1 MFLGRISSKRY
12 AFGGRTLL
20 LLLSISGRLAAD
32 ECPIDLP
39 VYDPAGQMIP
49 FTVTRVAPEH
59 RSEMNLLES
68 QPRLFDNTK
77 GRLLLLDKTLLGRA
91 VIVTLENAEHK
102 TITNRIVLMQCP
114 QRVSLRFGV
123 AEGYGDL
130 EFQRIQGRLT
140 GCQFGDWWIRAL
152 PMFGASSPPAAIE
165 GFIREDGTFSMS
177 GAMSGERH
185 IIVVGRGKEPIR
197 AFGLNVNA
205 SRLND
210 AGSVDVSNGCRK

>member
-1 MFLGRISSKRY
+1 MFLGHITSKKY
-12 AFGGRTLL
+12 SFGGRTILL
-20 LLLSISGRLAAD
+20 VLSIFGLVKGS
-32 ECPIDLP
+32 ECGIDLP
-39 VYDPAGQMIP
+39 VYDPAGQLLP
-49 FTVTRVAPEH
+49 FTVTRVAPEQ

-68 QPRLFDNTK
+68 KPRLFDSAK
-77 GRLLLLDKTLLGRA
+77 GRLMLLDKTLLGRA
-91 VIVTLENAEHK
+91 FLVTLENGEHK
-102 TITNRIVLMQCP
+102 TITHRIVLMQCS